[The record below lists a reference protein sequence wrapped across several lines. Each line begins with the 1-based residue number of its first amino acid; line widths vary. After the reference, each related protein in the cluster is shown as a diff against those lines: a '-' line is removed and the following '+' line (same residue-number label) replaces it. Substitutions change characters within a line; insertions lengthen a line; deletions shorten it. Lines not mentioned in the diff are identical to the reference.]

1 MSSQWYNIAMKRIVI
16 ITGASSGIGREF
28 ARNLVQI
35 KETDEMWLVARRKD
49 RLEDLAQELSVP
61 TRLFDLDLTRPEAI
75 DTIGSALSSE
85 YCVVDTLVN
94 NAGFGTYGP
103 FCETAPERELE
114 MVDLNVRAL
123 TALCALVLPKMDNKS
138 KIINVASLAAFI
150 PLGNFAVYA
159 ATKAYV
165 LSFSVALAAEV
176 ADRGITVTALC
187 PGPVDTEFAKV
198 ASNGARQFVLK
209 GKDTATVVTRCLK
222 DVRRG
227 KHISL
232 IHPQWKIMALL
243 SRFVGRYLY
252 ARHSYLNDKRPS
264 Q

>member
-1 MSSQWYNIAMKRIVI
+1 MKRIAI
-16 ITGASSGIGREF
+16 ITGASSGIGKEF
-28 ARNLVQI
+28 ARNLTKV
-35 KETDEMWLVARRKD
+35 KSADEIWLVARRKD
-49 RLEDLAQELSVP
+49 RMEELAQELSSP
-61 TRLFDLDLTRPEAI
+61 TRLFDLDLTRPDAI
-75 DTIGSALSSE
+75 DSIGSALDSE
-85 YCVVDTLVN
+85 PCIVDTLVN

-114 MVDLNVRAL
+114 MIDLNIRAL
-123 TALCALVLPKMDNKS
+123 TALCAFVLPKMDGNS

-176 ADRGITVTALC
+176 ADRRITVTALC
-187 PGPVDTEFAKV
+187 PGPVDTEFARV

-209 GKDTATVVTRCLK
+209 GKDVATVVARCLN

-227 KHISL
+227 RHISL
-232 IHPQWKIMALL
+232 IHPQWKVMAFL
-243 SRFVGRYLY
+243 SRFIGRYFY
-252 ARHSYLNDKRPS
+252 ARHSYLHDKRPS